1 MLMILKGLLG
11 LPAVH
16 TQQLKDQWPILSA
29 SFVSMTLIGLF
40 SLWIMP
46 DIHPLIFVAS
56 TGASIILVF
65 VLPNSPVSQP
75 YPLLMGQLISA
86 VVGVSCAYL
95 PFDVSINAAV
105 AVTVCLF
112 LMFLFNCIHPPGGAT
127 AMMPVIV
134 GAQAVGGFNYVLYPV
149 MSNMLI
155 LVILGIVF
163 HYKWLKQDYPS
174 KPTATHDD
182 LHKHK
187 DASPLVR
194 LGIAK
199 SDLEGA
205 LQEFDAYLNI
215 SEKDLALVFGLAQQ
229 KAYSRK
235 FGEVRCIDIMSR
247 DVKTVSAQTD
257 LEEAWALLRLHKVK
271 LLPVVDEHNE
281 VIGII
286 SLVDF
291 LKRTDLKNYDGFA
304 ERLERVIK
312 RDPNFAEANFNSSK
326 PSRVEQIMA
335 SPAFTV
341 NQNELIASLVPL
353 LSDKGL
359 HHIPVVDENNHL
371 TGIVTQ
377 SDLIAALYTSSI
389 NKE

>member
-1 MLMILKGLLG
+1 MLIKLKDILG
-11 LPAVH
+11 LPAAR
-16 TQQLKDQWPILSA
+16 TKQLKDQWSILSA
-29 SFVSMTLIGLF
+29 SFTSMILIGLL
-40 SLWIMP
+40 SLWLAP
-46 DIHPLIFVAS
+46 SLHPLIFVAS

-75 YPLLMGQLISA
+75 YPLLMGQFLSA
-86 VVGVSCAYL
+86 TVGVSCAYL
-95 PFDVSINAAV
+95 PFDISINAAI
-105 AVTVCLF
+105 AVTVCLL

-134 GAQAVGGFNYVLYPV
+134 GAQAVGGFNYIIYPV

-155 LVILGIVF
+155 LVVLGVVF

-174 KPTATHDD
+174 QPTATNDE

-187 DASPLVR
+187 DSSPLNR

-199 SDLEGA
+199 SDLKEA
-205 LQEFDAYLNI
+205 LQQFDAYLNI
-215 SEKDLALVFGLAQQ
+215 TEKDLALVFGLAQQ
-229 KAYSRK
+229 NAYSRK
-235 FGEVRCIDIMSR
+235 FDSVRCIDIMSR
-247 DVKTVSAQTD
+247 DVKTVNAHTE

-271 LLPVVDEHNE
+271 LLPVVGEQNE

-304 ERLERVIK
+304 KRLERVIK
-312 RDPNFAEANFNSSK
+312 RDPNYVDTNLSGSK
-326 PSRVEQIMA
+326 PSSVEQIMA
-335 SPAFTV
+335 SPAFIV
-341 NQNELIASLVPL
+341 NQNELISSLVPL

-377 SDLIAALYTSSI
+377 SDLIAALFTSSI
-389 NKE
+389 NKT